1 LNPSVRRSISVAYDD
16 EMKWHALTIDTIIEN
31 LNTSPNG
38 LSTEEA
44 ERRLQ
49 TYGPNELQE
58 SKRINKFA
66 LLIEQVKN
74 PLIAV
79 LAFAAIISFLADKMI
94 DVVVIVAVICIN
106 TALGFFKEF
115 KAEEAIEAL
124 RSQASPEAR
133 VLRDCPQ
140 SGHCQEKRVKAMDL
154 VPGDVI
160 LVDAG
165 TRVPADSRIIEASN
179 LEVDES
185 MLTGESV
192 PARKSTKILQEKL
205 SVAEMD
211 NVLFA
216 GTVITQ
222 GRAKGVV
229 FSTGMSTEMG
239 KIADLITKTEKAAT
253 PLKKRTLDLS
263 KKLMLLALI
272 ASTVTMLVGLWRGFD
287 IIELFL
293 FTLAMA
299 VSAIPEGLPAA
310 ITVTLAVGVSRMAE
324 RNAIIRKL
332 NAVEALGSVTTI
344 CTDKTGTL
352 TTNQMTVQKI
362 FSDNHMVDVSGV
374 GYQPE
379 GHFEV
384 EGVQIDAKEDEA
396 LMAFLRISALCNDAV
411 LKAVEEDSTD
421 EQERLERWEI
431 LGDPTE
437 GALIVAFAKAGL
449 DRDKLA
455 EEYPRIDEIPFDPKK
470 RYMATFHSA
479 PGGDSEVY
487 IKGAP
492 EVVLSMCS
500 HILQARRVETLSPQ
514 QKDDLLKI
522 NASMAGDAL
531 RVLAMAYRKLEPEDI
546 EDFKEGEPHDMV
558 FVGFSGMMDPP
569 RPEAIDS
576 VKLCKRAGIKVAM
589 ATGDHKITA
598 EAIAKKIGIAEE
610 GFKVLTGSDLDEMS
624 DDDLD
629 KIIED
634 VTVFA
639 RVSPEH
645 KYRIVEALRR
655 KGHIVA
661 MTGDGVNDAPA
672 LKSAEVG
679 IAMGITGADVTK
691 ETADMILT
699 DDNFRSIVSA
709 VEEGRVIFE
718 NIRKV
723 VKYLISTNAGE
734 IITILAAL
742 VILMVDALIFT
753 PVQILW
759 VNLVT
764 DGLLVVNLA
773 MEPKEEDVMD
783 QPPKK
788 PEEGIINRDIL
799 QNVIFVAIFMAVGT
813 LWVFTSEWNGSDLMK
828 AQTLGF
834 TTMAMFQIFNALNC
848 RSRSK
853 SIFRLGLFTNKY
865 LIAAIAVSITLQ
877 ILATI
882 LPFFQVALGT
892 VALNA
897 VEWATIFAVSSTVLF
912 ADELRKLIQRRR
924 PE

>member
-1 LNPSVRRSISVAYDD
+1 MAYDD
-16 EMKWHALTIDTIIEN
+16 ETKWHALIIDDILEK
-31 LNTSPNG
+31 LEASPRG
-38 LSTEEA
+38 LSTAEA

-49 TYGPNELQE
+49 TNGPNELE
-58 SKRINKFA
+58 EGKHISKLS
-66 LLIEQVKN
+66 LLIDQVMN

-79 LAFAAIISFLADKMI
+79 LGFAAIISFLADKMI
-94 DVVVIVAVICIN
+94 DAVVIVAVICIN

-133 VLRDCPQ
+133 VLRDCPEA
-140 SGHCQEKRVKAMDL
+140 GRCQERRIKAREL
-154 VPGDVI
+154 VPGDII
-160 LVDAG
+160 LVEAG
-165 TRVPADSRIIEASN
+165 ARVPADSRIIEAAN

-192 PARKSTKILQEKL
+192 PARKRTEALQGDL
-205 SVAEMD
+205 PVAERD

-222 GRAKGVV
+222 GRARGVV
-229 FSTGMSTEMG
+229 FSTGMATEMG
-239 KIADLITKTEKAAT
+239 KIAGLITKTEKAAT
-253 PLKKRTLDLS
+253 PLKRRTLDLS

-272 ASTVTMLVGLWRGFD
+272 ASSITLIAGLWRGFD
-287 IIELFL
+287 IIELLL

-310 ITVTLAVGVSRMAE
+310 ITVTLAVGVSRMAG

-332 NAVEALGSVTTI
+332 NAVEALGSVTAI

-362 FSDNHMVDVSGV
+362 FSGNHMVEVSGV
-374 GYQPE
+374 GFQPE

-396 LMAFLRISALCNDAV
+396 LRTFLRISALCNDAI
-411 LKAVEEDSTD
+411 LKAVVEVGT
-421 EQERLERWEI
+421 ERWGI

-437 GALIVAFAKAGL
+437 GALIVASAKAGL
-449 DRDKLA
+449 DRDRLS

-470 RYMATFHSA
+470 RYMATFHRT
-479 PGGDSEVY
+479 PGGEAEVY
-487 IKGAP
+487 LKGAP
-492 EVVLSMCS
+492 EVILSMCS
-500 HILQARRVETLSPQ
+500 RTLQDGQVKSLSSQ
-514 QKDDLLKI
+514 QKDDLLRI
-522 NASMAGDAL
+522 SSGMAGEAL
-531 RVLAMAYRKLEPEDI
+531 RVLAMACRRLDVGEI
-546 EDFKEGEPHDMV
+546 ESFKEGSPHDLV

-569 RPEAIDS
+569 RPEAIES
-576 VKLCKRAGIKVAM
+576 VKLCKRAGIRVMM

-598 EAIAKKIGIAEE
+598 EAIARMIGIAGE
-610 GFKVLTGSDLDEMS
+610 GSMALTGSDLDGMN

-629 KIIED
+629 KVIED

-645 KYRIVEALRR
+645 KHRIVEALRR

-734 IITILAAL
+734 IITILTAL
-742 VILMVDALIFT
+742 VILMIDTLIFT

-783 QPPKK
+783 QPPKR
-788 PEEGIINRDIL
+788 PGENIINRDIL
-799 QNVIFVAIFMAVGT
+799 QNVVFVAIFMAAGT
-813 LWVFTSEWNGSDLMK
+813 LWVFNREWNGSDLMR

-865 LIAAIAVSITLQ
+865 LIGAIAISITLQ
-877 ILATI
+877 MLATI

-892 VALNA
+892 VALSA
-897 VEWATIFAVSSTVLF
+897 VDWATIFAVSSTVLF
-912 ADELRKLIQRRR
+912 ADELRKLVQSR
-924 PE
+924 